1 MRRQRE
7 NVIDLAIIWR
17 ITTRFLTFAVLCA
30 NPVGLAVRA
39 QSLGC
44 DTSSGASGQAPLKSS
59 MESGGYVIGPRD
71 KLAIR
76 VIDEDEIGANPY
88 AVDLSGNVVLPRMGA
103 VHVAGLT
110 TVQAESKLTNCFRA
124 QLKNPIVTV
133 SVAEYRSQPVT
144 VLGAVGTPGT
154 LQIEG
159 RKNLFEVISEAGGLK
174 EEAGNTIQIT
184 RQIKYGPLPL
194 RDAHLDSSG
203 EFSVGEVSVRSIV
216 KAQDPSQN
224 IPILPFDVITV
235 PRAEMV
241 YVVGA
246 VNKAGG
252 FVLSERSEMSVL
264 ELLSLSQ
271 GMTRVAGGKNARIL
285 RATEGSVAR
294 EEIPIDLN
302 KILRGK
308 SPDVD
313 LRSNDILFVPVNTGK
328 SASLQALQ
336 TIVSTGSG
344 IAIYHPY

>member
-1 MRRQRE
+1 MA
-7 NVIDLAIIWR
+7 NLAGICRVTVKI
-17 ITTRFLTFAVLCA
+17 LTFSVFCA
-30 NPVGLAVRA
+30 NASGLAAHA

-44 DTSSGASGQAPLKSS
+44 EASNGVSGQAPFKSS
-59 MESGGYVIGPRD
+59 TETGGYVLGPRD
-71 KLAIR
+71 KLAIH

-88 AVDLSGNVVLPRMGA
+88 AVDLNGNIVLPRMGA
-103 VHVAGLT
+103 VHVGGLT
-110 TVQAESKLTNCFRA
+110 TVQAESKLTNCLHA
-124 QLKNPIVTV
+124 LLKNPIVTV

-184 RQIKYGPLPL
+184 RQLKYGALPL
-194 RDAHLDSSG
+194 KDAHKDSSG

-224 IPILPFDVITV
+224 IPILPYDVITV

-271 GMTRVAGGKNARIL
+271 GMTRVAGGKNAKIL

-302 KILRGK
+302 RILKGK
-308 SPDVD
+308 NPDVD

-328 SASLQALQ
+328 SASLSALQ
-336 TIVSTGSG
+336 TLVSTGSG
-344 IAIYHPY
+344 IAVYHPY

>member
-1 MRRQRE
+1 M
-7 NVIDLAIIWR
+7 
-17 ITTRFLTFAVLCA
+17 A
-30 NPVGLAVRA
+30 NLAVSCRLITGVMAFSVFCVGVSGLTAHA

-44 DTSSGASGQAPLKSS
+44 EMSNRTLGQAPLKSS
-59 MESGGYVIGPRD
+59 TEPGGYVVGPRD
-71 KLAIR
+71 KLSIH

-88 AVDLSGNVVLPRMGA
+88 AIDLNGNIVLPRMGA

-110 TVQAESKLTNCFRA
+110 TVQVESKLTGCFHA
-124 QLKNPIVTV
+124 LLKNPIVTV

-184 RQIKYGPLPL
+184 RQIEYGPLPL
-194 RDAHLDSSG
+194 KDAHQDSSG
-203 EFSVGEVSVRSIV
+203 EFSIGEVSVRSIV

-224 IPILPFDVITV
+224 IPILPYDVITV

-252 FVLSERSEMSVL
+252 YVLSERSEMSVL

-271 GMTRVAGGKNARIL
+271 GLTRVAGGKNARIM
-285 RATEGSVAR
+285 RSTEGSVAR

-308 SPDVD
+308 NPDVD
-313 LRSNDILFVPVNTGK
+313 LRSNDILFVPVNNAK